1 MRQLLPEKRE
11 AIMAAVRQYMSN
23 DSTCPF
29 YFEHDFARVVSGEEE
44 GIYGWTAIN
53 FLLGKLLPASA
64 GTGTVDANSSVGAL
78 DLGGAS
84 TQISFFVPDQ
94 DILANM
100 FKLQIGAQK
109 HWNIYTHSFLYFG
122 VNSARDRLHQGL
134 AEAQA
139 GDRRKRADPPV
150 VRNPCLP
157 AGYEEEVEAA
167 NKSWSVLIQG
177 VKAPFEECLTTV
189 IPLLRKVRPGFGWVC
204 MDVDMDVDM
213 DGRLCLPSTPP
224 SNSPK

>member
-11 AIMAAVRQYMSN
+11 AIMAAVRRYMANETS
-23 DSTCPF
+23 CPF

-122 VNSARDRLHQGL
+122 VNSARDRLHMDL
-134 AEAQA
+134 ATRTGEEESWRGQEKGKKGKKEKGSTVANA
-139 GDRRKRADPPV
+139 
-150 VRNPCLP
+150 CLP
-157 AGYEEEVEAA
+157 AGYEEAFTVV
-167 NKSWSVLIQG
+167 NSSRQVLVQG
-177 VKAPFEECLTTV
+177 VKATFEECLTQV
-189 IPLLRKVRPGFGWVC
+189 VPLLRKVRW
-204 MDVDMDVDM
+204 
-213 DGRLCLPSTPP
+213 GRLIGGEWAWEGVGRRSV
-224 SNSPK
+224 